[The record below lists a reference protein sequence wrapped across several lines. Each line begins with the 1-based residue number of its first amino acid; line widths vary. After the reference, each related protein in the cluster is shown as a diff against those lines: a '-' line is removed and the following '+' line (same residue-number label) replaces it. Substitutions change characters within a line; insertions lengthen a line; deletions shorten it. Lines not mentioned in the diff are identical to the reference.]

1 MKLTQRDRIMRH
13 LKDYGSITGKEAV
26 NEYGIM
32 HLASRISE
40 MKKDGIPISSVIETS
55 KNRYGELSSYKRY
68 SLDC

>member
-1 MKLTQRDRIMRH
+1 MKQRDRIMRH